1 MHKHALIPLDGS
13 KVAEAFDHLSSQNS
27 QFIGG
32 GASGATIASGLGLRS
47 MDDML
52 RTKEQLELSELS
64 RALLESASDG
74 ILLVDGTGRIIL
86 VNAAATRMFGY
97 SRTELM
103 GQPLEILL
111 PERIRGAHIA
121 HRAGYF
127 AAPRVRPMGIG
138 LDLSGRR
145 KDGSEFLLE
154 ISLSHVGSDDAMIA
168 MAFVTDITVRKR
180 GEAESRRQR
189 EALHQTEKMAA
200 LGTLVAG
207 IAHERNNPLGIMTAR
222 IEVMLLEAEEQ
233 HLPTQ
238 VIDDLQVLSRA
249 AQRVARI
256 ASSLRSLSRP
266 SHDELR
272 PVDLNALADE
282 TLQLMQKPLE
292 VDAIRVVTNLDRAL
306 PPMLGDATALQQV
319 LLNLLTNAR
328 EAIVR
333 EGEIQIESAL
343 SAERAGWLR
352 LAVTDTGPGISSE
365 NLVKIFDPFYTT
377 KRTGTG
383 LGLSVSYGIIQSHKG
398 TVDVQSTPGVGT
410 TFVLL
415 FPVLPT

>member
-1 MHKHALIPLDGS
+1 
-13 KVAEAFDHLSSQNS
+13 
-27 QFIGG
+27 
-32 GASGATIASGLGLRS
+32 
-47 MDDML
+47 ML
-52 RTKEQLELSELS
+52 RTTEQLELSELS

-189 EALHQTEKMAA
+189 EVLHQTEKMAA

-207 IAHERNNPLGIMTAR
+207 IAHELNNPLGIMTAR

-238 VIDDLQVLSRA
+238 VIEDLQVLSRA

-256 ASSLRSLSRP
+256 ASSLRSFARP

-272 PVDLNALADE
+272 PVDLNALVDE

-306 PPMLGDATALQQV
+306 PPMLGDAPALQQV

-398 TVDVQSTPGVGT
+398 IVDVQSTPGVGT

>member
-1 MHKHALIPLDGS
+1 
-13 KVAEAFDHLSSQNS
+13 
-27 QFIGG
+27 
-32 GASGATIASGLGLRS
+32 
-47 MDDML
+47 MDDTL

-145 KDGSEFLLE
+145 KDGSEFPLE
-154 ISLSHVGSDDAMIA
+154 ISLSHVGSDDGMVA

-189 EALHQTEKMAA
+189 EVLHQTEKMAA

-207 IAHERNNPLGIMTAR
+207 IAHEMNNPLGIMTAR

-238 VIDDLQVLSRA
+238 VIEDLQVLSRA

-256 ASSLRSLSRP
+256 ASSLRSFSRP

-272 PVDLNALADE
+272 PVDLNALVDE

-306 PPMLGDATALQQV
+306 PSMLGDATALQQV

-352 LAVTDTGPGISSE
+352 LAVTDTGPGISPE

-398 TVDVQSTPGVGT
+398 IVDVQSTPGVGT

>member
-1 MHKHALIPLDGS
+1 
-13 KVAEAFDHLSSQNS
+13 
-27 QFIGG
+27 
-32 GASGATIASGLGLRS
+32 

-154 ISLSHVGSDDAMIA
+154 ISLSHVGSDDGMVA

-207 IAHERNNPLGIMTAR
+207 IAHEMNNPLGIMTAR

-238 VIDDLQVLSRA
+238 VIEDLQVLSRA

-256 ASSLRSLSRP
+256 ASSLRSFSRP

-272 PVDLNALADE
+272 PVDLNALVDE

-352 LAVTDTGPGISSE
+352 LAVTDTGPGISPE
-365 NLVKIFDPFYTT
+365 HLVKIFDPFYTT

>member
-1 MHKHALIPLDGS
+1 
-13 KVAEAFDHLSSQNS
+13 
-27 QFIGG
+27 
-32 GASGATIASGLGLRS
+32 

-52 RTKEQLELSELS
+52 RTKEQFELSELS

-74 ILLVDGTGRIIL
+74 ILLGDGTGRIIL

-145 KDGSEFLLE
+145 KDGSEFPLE
-154 ISLSHVGSDDAMIA
+154 ISLSHVGSDDGMVA

-180 GEAESRRQR
+180 GEAESQRQR
-189 EALHQTEKMAA
+189 EVLHQTEKMAA

-207 IAHERNNPLGIMTAR
+207 IAHELNNPLGIMTAR

-238 VIDDLQVLSRA
+238 VIEDLQVLSRA

-256 ASSLRSLSRP
+256 ASSLRSFARP
-266 SHDELR
+266 SHDELQ
-272 PVDLNALADE
+272 PVDLNALVDE

-343 SAERAGWLR
+343 SAERAGCLR
-352 LAVTDTGPGISSE
+352 LAVTDTGPGISPE

-398 TVDVQSTPGVGT
+398 IVDVQSTPGVGT

>member
-1 MHKHALIPLDGS
+1 
-13 KVAEAFDHLSSQNS
+13 
-27 QFIGG
+27 
-32 GASGATIASGLGLRS
+32 
-47 MDDML
+47 MDDTL

-145 KDGSEFLLE
+145 KDGSEFPLE
-154 ISLSHVGSDDAMIA
+154 ISLSHVGSDDGMVA

-189 EALHQTEKMAA
+189 EVLHQTERMAA

-207 IAHERNNPLGIMTAR
+207 IAHEMNNPLGIMTAR

-238 VIDDLQVLSRA
+238 VIEDLQVLSRA

-256 ASSLRSLSRP
+256 ASSLRSFSRP

-272 PVDLNALADE
+272 PVDLNALVDE

-306 PPMLGDATALQQV
+306 PPMLGDAPALQQV

-352 LAVTDTGPGISSE
+352 LAVTDTGPGISPE

>member
-1 MHKHALIPLDGS
+1 
-13 KVAEAFDHLSSQNS
+13 
-27 QFIGG
+27 
-32 GASGATIASGLGLRS
+32 

-52 RTKEQLELSELS
+52 RTKEQFELSELS

-74 ILLVDGTGRIIL
+74 ILLGDGTGRIIL

-103 GQPLEILL
+103 GQPLEIPL

-145 KDGSEFLLE
+145 KDGSEFPLE
-154 ISLSHVGSDDAMIA
+154 ISLSHVGSDDGMVA

-180 GEAESRRQR
+180 GEAESQRQR
-189 EALHQTEKMAA
+189 EVLHQTEKMAA

-207 IAHERNNPLGIMTAR
+207 IAHELNNPLGIMTAR

-238 VIDDLQVLSRA
+238 VIEDLQVLSRA

-256 ASSLRSLSRP
+256 ASSLRSFSRP

-272 PVDLNALADE
+272 PVDLNALVDE

-306 PPMLGDATALQQV
+306 PPMLGDAPALQQV

-352 LAVTDTGPGISSE
+352 LAVTDTGPGISPE
-365 NLVKIFDPFYTT
+365 HLVKIFDPFYTT